1 MKIDSLILTILILRE
16 GFKSKIKAVFS
27 MLDEGRSAKWLYVHQ
42 IRENVLN
49 VFKTELILFFH
60 KMTDVI

>member
-1 MKIDSLILTILILRE
+1 
-16 GFKSKIKAVFS
+16 